1 MSYTVALNFEDGIS
15 RFITCKS
22 GETVLD
28 AAYRQK
34 INLPMDCSDGVCGT
48 CKGQCEQGEF
58 DLGDDYLE
66 EALSEEEVA
75 EGKVL
80 TCQMVPNSDCV
91 IQVPVDSTLCKT
103 CPGEQTGQ
111 IARVVQLSD
120 DSIELII
127 DLDEGNQDEEAGLA
141 FLPGQYIN
149 IQVPGSDETR
159 SYSFSSRPGTQRAS
173 FLIRNVPDGLMSGYL
188 TGAAQPGDRLT
199 MTGPV
204 GSFYL
209 REVKRPIL
217 MLAGGTGLAPFL
229 SMLELLADRHDQ
241 GEDCSQPIHLLY
253 GVNKDDHLVKCDAL
267 DAFAERLPD
276 FSYNTVVVDDA
287 SAHPRKGY
295 VTHHMDHDALGQ
307 DFDVY
312 LCGPPPMVDA
322 VLTYFREENIQPA
335 NFYYEKFAPSQ
346 TPVSEEVA

>member
-1 MSYTVALNFEDGIS
+1 MSYTIALNFEDGVS

-34 INLPMDCSDGVCGT
+34 VNLPMDCSDGVCGT
-48 CKGQCEQGEF
+48 CKGQCEQGAF

-66 EALSEEEVA
+66 EALSEEEQA

-80 TCQMVPNSDCV
+80 TCQMVPSSDCV
-91 IQVPVDSTLCKT
+91 IQVPVASTLCKT
-103 CPGEQTGQ
+103 QVGEIKGKV
-111 IARVVQLSD
+111 AMVEPLSD
-120 DSIELII
+120 DSIELVV
-127 DLDEGNQDEEAGLA
+127 DLDEASELA

-149 IQVPGSDETR
+149 IQVPGSDEMR
-159 SYSFSSRPGTQRAS
+159 SYSFSSRPGDKRAS
-173 FLIRNVPDGLMSGYL
+173 FLIRNVPNGLMSGYL
-188 TGAAQPGDRLT
+188 TGAAKPGDALT
-199 MTGPV
+199 MTGPL

-209 REVKRPIL
+209 REARRPVL

-229 SMLELLADRHDQ
+229 AMLELLASKHDQ
-241 GEDCSQPIHLLY
+241 GEGCDQSIHLLY

-276 FSYNTVVVDDA
+276 FSYTTVVVDEA
-287 SAHPRKGY
+287 SEHPRKGY

-322 VLTYFREENIQPA
+322 VLAYFREQGIQPA